1 MLLGILPFAFYDPAN
16 QRMTNSEAP
25 GVQLAHFIHVLMNVQ
40 EVCAV
45 LVVLEDRFLLIA
57 AGGDKVDSD
66 SVFKMKEGETWSEN
80 GREERSCQA
89 AGS

>member
-1 MLLGILPFAFYDPAN
+1 
-16 QRMTNSEAP
+16 MTNSEAP
-25 GVQLAHFIHVLMNVQ
+25 GVQQAHFINVLKNVQ

-66 SVFKMKEGETWSEN
+66 SVFKTKGVRPGARMA
-80 GREERSCQA
+80 GRRGHVKPQDLKKLPADSQP
-89 AGS
+89 SNT